1 MQYMGPCRSKLR
13 RAERRYQSH
22 KHESRKWELRRRL
35 FTRYGFE
42 PDAVS
47 DPCCVLSE
55 LDQVASELAT
65 ADWFG
70 AARLPELFEMAV
82 LAQLEADNGRLD

>member
-1 MQYMGPCRSKLR
+1 MR
-13 RAERRYQSH
+13 RAERRYQSQ

-42 PDAVS
+42 PDEVS

-55 LDQVASELAT
+55 LPAEQARAASELAT
-65 ADWFG
+65 AQWLSPSRLTEL
-70 AARLPELFEMAV
+70 AA
-82 LAQLEADNGRLD
+82 LAQLAADGGEV